1 MLTKKQKITLE
12 AIEYFIKVK
21 GYSPTIREI
30 ADMTE
35 TTVGP
40 TFQKVFA
47 LEQLGYI
54 STDNGKA
61 RTIRILKSVE
71 EVEEK

>member
-12 AIEYFIKVK
+12 AIECFIKEK

-30 ADMTE
+30 AEMTE
-35 TTVGP
+35 TTIGP
-40 TFQKVFA
+40 TFQKVFI
-47 LEQLGYI
+47 LEKLGYI

-61 RTIRILKSVE
+61 RTIKILKSIE
-71 EVEEK
+71 EVEE